1 MGAYLYHAKYNNEVI
16 VFKGDMIVCQVNKAW
31 TYDG

>member
-1 MGAYLYHAKYNNEVI
+1 MGADLYHAKYNNEFI
-16 VFKGDMIVCQVNKAW
+16 AFKGDMIVCQVNKAW